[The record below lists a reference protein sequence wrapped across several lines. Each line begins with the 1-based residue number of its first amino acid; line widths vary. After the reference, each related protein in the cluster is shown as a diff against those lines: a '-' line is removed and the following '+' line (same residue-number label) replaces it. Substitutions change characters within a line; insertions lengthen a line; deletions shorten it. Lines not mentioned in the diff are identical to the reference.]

1 MIGIEE
7 MRKTVTDKQQNNTE
21 TAVQVVSATEQI
33 NMFCVTKWE
42 QLWLCRKGEQSNVKL
57 CGFHTALDIEIENT
71 VTGFQEL
78 SDHNTQNAFSFV

>member
-42 QLWLCRKGEQSNVKL
+42 QL
-57 CGFHTALDIEIENT
+57 
-71 VTGFQEL
+71 
-78 SDHNTQNAFSFV
+78 

>member
-1 MIGIEE
+1 MVCGCEVTVNEMIGIEE

-42 QLWLCRKGEQSNVKL
+42 QL
-57 CGFHTALDIEIENT
+57 
-71 VTGFQEL
+71 
-78 SDHNTQNAFSFV
+78 